1 MSNDG
6 VIDEDRYCTHIRSEW
21 SRALDRD
28 TFIFWSSAP
37 SNLLI
42 GLNQRLTHATISGLH
57 RWMRIVAPSMPDA
70 ELRPAAV
77 RKFDV
82 LRYTVVPRADALT
95 ALDTSPLSSG
105 VGDYE
110 RDLFGYA
117 EPVALGPEASFEQC
131 LQLSKKHPD
140 SVTRLDLY
148 TFPPSVEQS
157 VRLRDNVCFITGA
170 TPDAELDLSW
180 ICPPTWAYLLD
191 PWRSPVTCDYEP
203 FLTASNACMMRS
215 DLLSLFHAN
224 AFGIDVDDDFRVVVF
239 RDTGSVTLP
248 SHVPKSQNSASA
260 GPGDRFLREHF
271 RWCLLVN
278 ILGGDITEDYDS
290 NRVVRVMEGLGM
302 CRGDIPLAPVDD
314 ERWDSLIG
322 KELWEVLILD
332 AFRDA
337 INAIED
343 DSGWDSTITPS

>member
-1 MSNDG
+1 
-6 VIDEDRYCTHIRSEW
+6 
-21 SRALDRD
+21 
-28 TFIFWSSAP
+28 
-37 SNLLI
+37 
-42 GLNQRLTHATISGLH
+42 
-57 RWMRIVAPSMPDA
+57 MPDA

-77 RKFDV
+77 RKFDI

-95 ALDTSPLSSG
+95 ALDTSPLPSG
-105 VGDYE
+105 DYGLFRVGDYE

-117 EPVALGPEASFEQC
+117 EPVIEAPEASFERY
-131 LQLSKKHPD
+131 LQLSEKYPE
-140 SVTRLDLY
+140 SITRLDLY

-157 VRLRDNVCFITGA
+157 VRLRDNVCFITGGP
-170 TPDAELDLSW
+170 PDAELDLSW
-180 ICPPTWAYLLD
+180 IFPPTWAYLLD
-191 PWRSPVTCDYEP
+191 PGLNPEACDYKP

-239 RDTGSVTLP
+239 CDTGSVTLP

-260 GPGDRFLREHF
+260 GPGDRFLWEHF

-278 ILGGDITEDYDS
+278 LFGGDITKDYDS
-290 NRVVRVMEGLGM
+290 NRVVGVMEELGM
-302 CRGDIPLAPVDD
+302 CRGDIPLAPIDD

-337 INAIED
+337 INLAK
-343 DSGWDSTITPS
+343 